1 MIALTLGA
9 TRAAQSRLTDLAAG
23 VFDTAL
29 GAVGVVTVLGLATAT
44 ALTLSRKR

>member
-9 TRAAQSRLTDLAAG
+9 TRAAHHRLADLAAG
-23 VFDTAL
+23 VVDTAL

-44 ALTLSRKR
+44 ALASGRRR